1 MAILGKYG
9 QEVASMGLGAAVTG
23 AWFTTGEAPFS
34 ASLKVGASAA
44 ACLYGCLKIRSYLTR
59 SQPSTVAPT
68 PKKIT
73 ATKGA
78 LLGAAAGVGLLA
90 LASILEKNALKNS
103 GLLCLIPSVGYLG
116 VSTLKPLFGAK
127 KNQAPPELTKSLD
140 PLRKRSILITTPR
153 EEDIEL
159 PRPKKNQNGKWSFSA
174 EEMRRYNRE
183 KGNAFEVCT
192 AFELDD
198 YTREYANFPTHQS
211 SGAITSSLPQSAH
224 AQLKQSSQL
233 VRSGSSPAQEVTLV
247 SQSEITPKTTLQKLN
262 LVIFGIDRYPI
273 VIPVDQEF
281 ESDQAALTFLVRK
294 ISEKESKQ
302 QEMFANF
309 KRWVGTK

>member
-23 AWFTTGEAPFS
+23 TWLTTGEAPFS

-59 SQPSTVAPT
+59 PQPSAVAPT
-68 PKKIT
+68 TKIT

-78 LLGAAAGVGLLA
+78 LLGAGAGVGLLA
-90 LASILEKNALKNS
+90 LASILEKNTLKNS

-140 PLRKRSILITTPR
+140 PLRQRSILITKPKYT
-153 EEDIEL
+153 EL
-159 PRPKKNQNGKWSFSA
+159 PKPTRNQNGTWSFSA
-174 EEMRRYNRE
+174 IEMTRYNRE
-183 KGNAFEVCT
+183 KGNAFEVGT
-192 AFELDD
+192 ADALVEYTKD
-198 YTREYANFPTHQS
+198 YLNFPTQHPSGGSVS
-211 SGAITSSLPQSAH
+211 SVPQSAPT
-224 AQLKQSSQL
+224 ASKQSLQL
-233 VRSGSSPAQEVTLV
+233 TRSASSSSQEVTLV
-247 SQSEITPKTTLQKLN
+247 SQSEITPKTALDKLTLL
-262 LVIFGIDRYPI
+262 IFGIDHYPI
-273 VIPVDQEF
+273 VIPEELTFD
-281 ESDQAALTFLVRK
+281 SDQAALTHLLNK
-294 ISEKESKQ
+294 IKEKESKQ

-309 KRWVGTK
+309 KRWVGSK

>member
-23 AWFTTGEAPFS
+23 AWLNKGEAPFS

-73 ATKGA
+73 ATNGA
-78 LLGAAAGVGLLA
+78 LLGAGAGVGLLA

-116 VSTLKPLFGAK
+116 VSTLKTLFGAK

-140 PLRKRSILITTPR
+140 PLRKRSILVTTPK
-153 EEDIEL
+153 EKDIEL
-159 PRPKKNQNGKWSFSA
+159 PRPKKKSKWDLVFL
-174 EEMRRYNRE
+174 RRRDD
-183 KGNAFEVCT
+183 EV
-192 AFELDD
+192 
-198 YTREYANFPTHQS
+198 
-211 SGAITSSLPQSAH
+211 
-224 AQLKQSSQL
+224 
-233 VRSGSSPAQEVTLV
+233 
-247 SQSEITPKTTLQKLN
+247 
-262 LVIFGIDRYPI
+262 
-273 VIPVDQEF
+273 
-281 ESDQAALTFLVRK
+281 
-294 ISEKESKQ
+294 
-302 QEMFANF
+302 
-309 KRWVGTK
+309 

>member
-140 PLRKRSILITTPR
+140 PLQKRNILVTTPK
-153 EEDIEL
+153 ENDIEL

-192 AFELDD
+192 AAELDD
-198 YTREYANFPTHQS
+198 YTREYANFPTQHA
-211 SGAITSSLPQSAH
+211 SGGSASLVPQSAPT
-224 AQLKQSSQL
+224 AGKQSL
-233 VRSGSSPAQEVTLV
+233 PLPRSGSSSSQEVTLV
-247 SQSEITPKTTLQKLN
+247 PQSEITPKTTLEKLN
-262 LVIFGIDRYPI
+262 LVIFGIERYPI
-273 VIPVDQEF
+273 VIPEELEF
-281 ESDQAALTFLVRK
+281 DSHQAALTLLVKK

>member
-59 SQPSTVAPT
+59 PQPSTVAPT

-78 LLGAAAGVGLLA
+78 LLGAGAGVGLLA

-140 PLRKRSILITTPR
+140 PLRKRSILITTPK

-183 KGNAFEVCT
+183 KGNAFEVRT
-192 AFELDD
+192 YAELDD
-198 YTREYANFPTHQS
+198 YTREYANFPTQHA
-211 SGAITSSLPQSAH
+211 SGGSAFLVPPHAQTASKQMPLQRSNSSSLTEISTP
-224 AQLKQSSQL
+224 
-233 VRSGSSPAQEVTLV
+233 
-247 SQSEITPKTTLQKLN
+247 SQSEITPQTTLEKLE
-262 LVIFGIDRYPI
+262 LVRFGIERYPI
-273 VIPVDQEF
+273 VIPEGQEF
-281 ESDQAALTFLVRK
+281 ESDQAALTLLLTK
-294 ISEKESKQ
+294 IKERESKQ

-309 KRWVGTK
+309 RRWVGIK

>member
-23 AWFTTGEAPFS
+23 AWLNKGEAPFS

-59 SQPSTVAPT
+59 QQPSAVAPT
-68 PKKIT
+68 TKIT

-78 LLGAAAGVGLLA
+78 LLGAGAGVGLLA

-116 VSTLKPLFGAK
+116 VSTLKTLFGAN
-127 KNQAPPELTKSLD
+127 KNQAPPELTKRLD
-140 PLRKRSILITTPR
+140 PLQKRYILINRPKD
-153 EEDIEL
+153 EDIVL
-159 PRPKKNQNGKWSFSA
+159 PKPTKKQNGMWSFFA
-174 EEMRRYNRE
+174 DEMTRYNRQ
-183 KGNAFEVCT
+183 KGNAFEVRT
-192 AFELDD
+192 AAALEE
-198 YTREYANFPTHQS
+198 YTRDYANFPTQLA
-211 SGAITSSLPQSAH
+211 SGGSASLVQPSAPTPG
-224 AQLKQSSQL
+224 KQSMPL
-233 VRSGSSPAQEVTLV
+233 TRSGSSSLTEISTP
-247 SQSEITPKTTLQKLN
+247 SQSEITPKTTLEKLN

-273 VIPVDQEF
+273 VIPEELEF
-281 ESDQAALTFLVRK
+281 EHDEAAMAHLLKK
-294 ISEKESKQ
+294 IKEKESKQ

-309 KRWVGTK
+309 RRWVGSK